1 MKTKHASQWF
11 QATVVL
17 FAFLCCQQSKSQSY
31 KLEIVDSV
39 QVDILSSS
47 VRIADVHRETGEI
60 LVIQTSPPKLWL
72 LSSKGEIKSTWQR
85 KGLGPGAIGSSL
97 LSAEFYGD
105 GIAMMGSMRVKL
117 FDRNFKLVKSM
128 IPHYA
133 SSHVIYEGDNH
144 LIAFEGPN
152 GQELISYF
160 GGPQT
165 EFPPTS
171 REFYNEFNIVDR
183 LNPFGF
189 KGETALAR
197 DSVYKPAGK
206 LSEGSRYKN
215 DRTYFMLKS
224 VFDAKNTQLY
234 YAINTDTVLYKLNL
248 HTNKIENRYKIPF
261 DEFFVNDG
269 LSLGK
274 GAYDGQNK
282 PKDREGQIERVFSAS
297 GMEVVIYRSGL
308 ALAEYQAV
316 VTGSDFLKTYHR
328 KNPAKYLIVKNGK
341 RLNSELQPPKG
352 IRTFDMAD
360 DFGYIW
366 AHQNIS
372 LLDEEPELITFYKLK
387 IILDE
392 N

>member
-1 MKTKHASQWF
+1 MKTKRAPKRF
-11 QATVVL
+11 QAFAVLVV
-17 FAFLCCQQSKSQSY
+17 FLCCQQSLSQSY
-31 KLEIVDSV
+31 RLEVVDSV
-39 QVDILSSS
+39 QVDILSNS

-60 LVIQTSPPKLWL
+60 LAIQTSPPKLWV
-72 LSSKGEIKSTWQR
+72 LSSKGEVKSTWE
-85 KGLGPGAIGSSL
+85 KNGLGPNAIGSRL
-97 LSAEFYGD
+97 ISAEFFED
-105 GIAMMGSMRVKL
+105 GIAMMGSMKVKL
-117 FDRNFKLVKSM
+117 FDRDFNLVKSTV
-128 IPHYA
+128 PQYA
-133 SSHVIYEGDNH
+133 SSNVIYEGDNH

-171 REFYNEFNIVDR
+171 REFYSEFNIVDR

-197 DSVYKPAGK
+197 DSVYKPVGK

-248 HTNKIENRYKIPF
+248 HTNTIENRYKIPF

-274 GAYDGQNK
+274 GAYSEQSK
-282 PKDREGQIERVFSAS
+282 PKDREGQIERVFSVS

-316 VTGSDFLKTYHR
+316 VAGSDFLKTYHR
-328 KNPAKYLIVKNGK
+328 KNPPKYLIVKNGE

-366 AHQNIS
+366 AQQNIS

-387 IILDE
+387 IVPDE
-392 N
+392 D